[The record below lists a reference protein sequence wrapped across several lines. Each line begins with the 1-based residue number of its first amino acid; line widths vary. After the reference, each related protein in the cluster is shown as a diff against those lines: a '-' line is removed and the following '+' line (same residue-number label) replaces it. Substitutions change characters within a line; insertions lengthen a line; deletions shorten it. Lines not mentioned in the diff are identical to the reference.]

1 MTSAL
6 PSVAACLLAGAACC
20 VGAALAQ
27 ARPDPSDPKA
37 EVPPARHTSALQHY
51 KPLSEAE
58 PADWRASNRRVQ
70 EAGGWR
76 AYARE
81 AAASAPAHKH

>member
-6 PSVAACLLAGAACC
+6 PYLAACLLAGAALSE
-20 VGAALAQ
+20 LAQ
-27 ARPDPSDPKA
+27 ARPNPTDPKA
-37 EVPPARHTSALQHY
+37 EVPPVRHQSALQHY

-58 PADWRASNRRVQ
+58 LADWRSANRRVQ

>member
-6 PSVAACLLAGAACC
+6 PYLAAYLLAGAALS
-20 VGAALAQ
+20 ALAQ
-27 ARPDPSDPKA
+27 ARPDPTDPKA
-37 EVPPARHTSALQHY
+37 EVPPARHQSALQHY

-58 PADWRASNRRVQ
+58 LADWRAANRRVQ

>member
-6 PSVAACLLAGAACC
+6 PYLAACLLAGAALS
-20 VGAALAQ
+20 ALAQ
-27 ARPDPSDPKA
+27 AEARPDGPQGRGASGT
-37 EVPPARHTSALQHY
+37 PPSALQHY

-58 PADWRASNRRVQ
+58 LADWRAANRRVQ
-70 EAGGWR
+70 QAGGWR

-81 AAASAPAHKH
+81 AAASAPVHKH

>member
-6 PSVAACLLAGAACC
+6 PYLAAGLLAGAACC
-20 VGAALAQ
+20 VDAAPAQ
-27 ARPDPSDPKA
+27 ARPDPTDPKA
-37 EVPPARHTSALQHY
+37 EVPPARPPSALQRY
-51 KPLSEAE
+51 KPLGEAE
-58 PADWRASNRRVQ
+58 LADWRAANRRVQ